1 MCLKGLLT
9 FLRNLFT
16 FYYVDI
22 SNIKKQEKKM
32 QMCSKRNFILL
43 FSAQLYLKTILSN
56 PKAEKVYKVKTA

>member
-1 MCLKGLLT
+1 
-9 FLRNLFT
+9 
-16 FYYVDI
+16 
-22 SNIKKQEKKM
+22 M